1 MVEIHIAYQ
10 GELRCAVTHMP
21 SGTVMVTDA
30 PLDNHGKA
38 ESFSPTDLVASALGT
53 CIMTVMG
60 IAARKMNIDVTG
72 STVVVKKTMVVKPER
87 RIGELAVT
95 ITVPQVFDA
104 EIKEKLVAA
113 ALSCPVHHSMHP
125 DVAMPIEF
133 RWA

>member
-60 IAARKMNIDVTG
+60 IAARKMHIDITG
-72 STVVVKKTMVVKPER
+72 SNVVVKKTMVVKPER
-87 RIGELAVT
+87 RIGALAVT
-95 ITVPQVFDA
+95 IAVPHVFDA

>member
-53 CIMTVMG
+53 CMMTVMG
-60 IAARKMNIDVTG
+60 IAARKMKIDVTG

-87 RIGELAVT
+87 RIGELAVV
-95 ITVPQVFDA
+95 ITVPHAFDEA
-104 EIKEKLVAA
+104 TKEKLVTA